1 MAVTYNHEDF
11 DSGKGML
18 AFPEPFVC
26 VAHTFKKDDSAS
38 VEVNGRK
45 IIKQGTLYPNSTKP
59 VGLVWKDYDVTDG
72 DVSGA
77 VLLEG
82 YVKKSA
88 LPTVPTTAVGKITF
102 MPVLE
107 EN

>member
-1 MAVTYNHEDF
+1 MAVKFYHDDF

-26 VAHTFKKDDSAS
+26 VAHTFKKDDSAATT
-38 VEVNGRK
+38 VDGRK
-45 IIKQGTLYPNSTKP
+45 ILKQGTMYPNSTNP

-72 DVSGA
+72 DVTGA

-88 LPTVPTTAVGKITF
+88 LPVIPTTAVGKITF

-107 EN
+107 D